1 MGDSVEEERESS
13 SSRSERVEVDS
24 EPEIESDRSIGKELR
39 NEVSLRERKT
49 ERSYYFRITYFRPN
63 D

>member
-39 NEVSLRERKT
+39 NEVS
-49 ERSYYFRITYFRPN
+49 
-63 D
+63 